1 MHLNHY
7 PQTIISYLFYSVIVP
22 TIYAE
27 ESPDIVVETAS
38 GWTIHID
45 SEVSPLRINQIH
57 SWRIEIR
64 DSNSALVPNAS
75 LEVEG
80 GMPDHNHGLPTQP
93 RVTAEI
99 APGTYLLQ
107 GVRVH
112 MPGRWRMQFIIST
125 KDQEEIGIASFE
137 L

>member
-22 TIYAE
+22 TIHAE

-38 GWTIHID
+38 GWTINID
-45 SEVSPLRINQIH
+45 SEISPLRINQIH

-64 DSNSALVPNAS
+64 DSNSALVPNAL

-99 APGTYLLQ
+99 SPGTYLLQ
-107 GVRVH
+107 GVRFH

>member
-22 TIYAE
+22 TIHAE

-64 DSNSALVPNAS
+64 DSNSALVPNAL

-99 APGTYLLQ
+99 SPGTYLLQ
-107 GVRVH
+107 GVRFH

>member
-7 PQTIISYLFYSVIVP
+7 PLTIISYLFYSVIVP
-22 TIYAE
+22 TIHAE

-64 DSNSALVPNAS
+64 DSNSALVPNAL

-93 RVTAEI
+93 RVIAEI

-107 GVRVH
+107 GVRFH

>member
-7 PQTIISYLFYSVIVP
+7 PLTIISYLFYSVIVP
-22 TIYAE
+22 TIHAE
-27 ESPDIVVETAS
+27 ESPDIIVETAS

-64 DSNSALVPNAS
+64 DSNSALVPNAL
-75 LEVEG
+75 LEVKG

-107 GVRVH
+107 GVRFH

>member
-7 PQTIISYLFYSVIVP
+7 PQTLISYLFYSVIVP
-22 TIYAE
+22 TIHAE

-64 DSNSALVPNAS
+64 DSKSALVPNAL

-107 GVRVH
+107 GVRFH

>member
-7 PQTIISYLFYSVIVP
+7 PLTIISYLFYSVIVP
-22 TIYAE
+22 TIHAE
-27 ESPDIVVETAS
+27 ESPGIVVETAS

-64 DSNSALVPNAS
+64 DSNSALVPNAL

-99 APGTYLLQ
+99 SPGTYLLQ
-107 GVRVH
+107 GVRFH

>member
-22 TIYAE
+22 TIHAE

-64 DSNSALVPNAS
+64 DSNLALVPNAL

-93 RVTAEI
+93 RVTAELS
-99 APGTYLLQ
+99 PGTYLLQ
-107 GVRVH
+107 GVRFH